1 MQRKTTVAVAL
12 FLLLVVAAACSSKT
26 PGASGPGEVSGDK
39 VAVKITD
46 GLRFSPNELTVRKGQ
61 RVTFTVSNPT
71 EVEHEFAV
79 GDAAAQK
86 GHAQT
91 MAGGHGGMGGMG
103 SMGSMSGGGVEAVSL
118 MPGET
123 KTMTYTFDKAGKVVF
138 GCHVAGHYE
147 AGMKGTIHVE
157 G

>member
-1 MQRKTTVAVAL
+1 MQRKARVAVVLAL
-12 FLLLVVAAACSSKT
+12 MLAVGAACSTET
-26 PGASGPGEVSGDK
+26 PAANGPGKASGDE
-39 VAVKITD
+39 VAVKIT
-46 GLRFSPNELTVRKGQ
+46 GLRFSPDELTVRKDQ

-79 GDAAAQK
+79 GDADAQR

-91 MAGGHGGMGGMG
+91 MAGGHGDMGGMNMRDG
-103 SMGSMSGGGVEAVSL
+103 DVEAVSL
-118 MPGET
+118 MPGDT
-123 KTMTYTFDKAGKVVF
+123 KTMTYTFDKAGEVVF

-147 AGMKGTIHVE
+147 AGMKGTVHVE